1 MFQPQTDL
9 TRAKGVGDR
18 AADFRLTNHLGDTV
32 QLDELRRRGP
42 VVLSFYRGGWCE
54 HCSGELQAL
63 ADMMPD
69 IAELG
74 ASVVALGPEVPQR
87 SRATRECM
95 DLPFDVL
102 SDLSNVV
109 ARRFGL
115 VYRLNGELLPIYQ
128 RFGIDLVEHNG
139 DDSYELPVPA
149 TYVIDRFGLIRFAFV
164 NQDHRQRAA
173 AATVLAALRKLS

>member
-9 TRAKGVGDR
+9 TRAKGVGDH
-18 AADFRLTNHLGDTV
+18 APDFRLVNHLGDPV
-32 QLDELRRRGP
+32 QLDELRQQGP

-54 HCSGELQAL
+54 HCSGELHAL
-63 ADMMPD
+63 ADIMPD
-69 IAELG
+69 IARLG
-74 ASVVALGPEVPQR
+74 AVVVALGPEVSR
-87 SRATRECM
+87 HSRATRERM
-95 DLPFDVL
+95 KLPFEVL

-115 VYRLNGELLPIYQ
+115 VYRLNGELLPIYE

-149 TYVIDRFGLIRFAFV
+149 TYVIDRFGVIRFAFLD
-164 NQDHRQRAA
+164 NDHRQRATP
-173 AATVLAALRKLS
+173 ATVLAALRELS